1 MNKEMTIVHSV
12 ESPVI
17 DLNGAA
23 EVLRKIRDTLFQVMD
38 AITSGDITQKQVN
51 AISKLLNKCTAEIMK
66 TGGSLVAVK
75 NANGALFNIHEM
87 FGLVIY
93 TRMALT

>member
-1 MNKEMTIVHSV
+1 MSKENIIVYSV
-12 ESPVI
+12 DSPVI

-23 EVLRKIRDTLFQVMD
+23 EVLRKIRETLFQVMD

-51 AISKLLNKCTAEIMK
+51 AISKLLNKCTAEIKK

-75 NANGALFNIHEM
+75 NANGTLSNIHEM
-87 FGLVIY
+87 LL
-93 TRMALT
+93 A